1 MQIEMH
7 VATVGYYQQSQ
18 IQDLPLQEL
27 FLILFVNLFL
37 VIIMKLL
44 YVWNLEIQTLGKSL
58 LQQSHH
64 HVNGVTYVNVDELKF
79 KFCV

>member
-27 FLILFVNLFL
+27 FLLLFVNLFL

-44 YVWNLEIQTLGKSL
+44 CNFEIQTLGKSL
-58 LQQSHH
+58 LKQSHH

>member
-7 VATVGYYQQSQ
+7 VAKVGYYQQSQ

-37 VIIMKLL
+37 VIIMKFL
-44 YVWNLEIQTLGKSL
+44 YVWNFEIQTLGKSL
-58 LQQSHH
+58 LKQSHH
-64 HVNGVTYVNVDELKF
+64 HVNVDELKF
-79 KFCV
+79 KFCL